1 MKKPHLHLKKLK
13 GDFEYL
19 RMLFYCY
26 TLTKTHF
33 PLRELLVTA
42 LSHLSS
48 PSVSTSKSKL
58 PKEGKDHPNINYLKY
73 IWNKL
78 VSMFNFDLAKPKVV
92 LR

>member
-1 MKKPHLHLKKLK
+1 MK

-42 LSHLSS
+42 LSLL
-48 PSVSTSKSKL
+48 SKSKL

-78 VSMFNFDLAKPKVV
+78 VSVFNFDLAKPKVV

>member
-48 PSVSTSKSKL
+48 ASVSTKLPSKSKQ
-58 PKEGKDHPNINYLKY
+58 GKDHPNINYLKY